1 MDGYIKVSLGEMLN
15 QIGENRVKSILS
27 NFSCPKNVDIE
38 HFLKRTAI
46 AFEIQ
51 GVSKTTLVFA
61 QSKGELVLAGYFT
74 LANKSIIIDKSGFSA
89 AMRRRINRFCTEVT
103 TPTNNRL
110 SVIAAPLIGQLGKN
124 FKDNANSLIT
134 GDELLK
140 MACDKVAQAQEI
152 IGGKIVYLE
161 CEDKLRLMDFYDRNG
176 FVKFGSR
183 VLDDDEKDSIYGDH
197 LLQMLRY
204 L

>member
-38 HFLKRTAI
+38 HFLK
-46 AFEIQ
+46 
-51 GVSKTTLVFA
+51 
-61 QSKGELVLAGYFT
+61 YFT
-74 LANKSIIIDKSGFSA
+74 LANKSIIIDKSKFSA

>member
-1 MDGYIKVSLGEMLN
+1 
-15 QIGENRVKSILS
+15 
-27 NFSCPKNVDIE
+27 
-38 HFLKRTAI
+38 
-46 AFEIQ
+46 
-51 GVSKTTLVFA
+51 
-61 QSKGELVLAGYFT
+61 
-74 LANKSIIIDKSGFSA
+74 
-89 AMRRRINRFCTEVT
+89 MRRRINRFCTEVT